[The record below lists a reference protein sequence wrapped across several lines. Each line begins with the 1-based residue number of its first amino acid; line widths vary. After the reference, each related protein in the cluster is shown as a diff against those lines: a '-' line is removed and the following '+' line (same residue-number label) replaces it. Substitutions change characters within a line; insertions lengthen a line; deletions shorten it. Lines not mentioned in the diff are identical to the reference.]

1 MKKYISLA
9 SALMLALSMGMTSC
23 SNDLDEV
30 QAPVEQ
36 QTELHKLHLS
46 ASAPQSSETRSY
58 IEGVAGSDA
67 IKITGW
73 KDGDIIWGVYYADEK
88 AGFLKFMF
96 DGTTKVFDSE
106 ETSVTNDQIM
116 WFLTGDF
123 DVDNAINNS
132 FMNLPS
138 FTNAEFILYSTN
150 PLMNIELEN
159 NSSDIPMWGTASVVE
174 GQLTTSMD
182 LAGNMAFLCLHNN
195 STAPIDVKLGSYYNS
210 RGTFQY
216 ITYYRCRFS
225 YFPMMEE
232 LYFNLELVEADGKAG
247 DPVGTTIAAG
257 AKAYLPLLK
266 RSYTGCDLRVIINEN
281 TTTPFAEKDAN
292 DFVPGKVYKLEYPA
306 N

>member
-1 MKKYISLA
+1 MKKYFSLA

-36 QTELHKLHLS
+36 QAELHKLHLS

-58 IEGVAGSDA
+58 IEGVASSDA

-73 KDGDIIWGVYYADEK
+73 KDGDIIWGVYYADDEK

-106 ETSVTNDQIM
+106 ETSVTNDKIL

-132 FMNLPS
+132 FRNPDNPARTS
-138 FTNAEFILYSTN
+138 AGFILESTN

-159 NSSDIPMWGTASVVE
+159 NSSDIPMMGIASVVE
-174 GQLTTSMD
+174 GQLTTSMA
-182 LAGNMAFLCLHNN
+182 LAGNMAFICLHNN
-195 STAPIDVKLGSYYNS
+195 STESINVKMNAYYTSQNAGSD
-210 RGTFQY
+210 
-216 ITYYRCRFS
+216 ITGFKCRFS
-225 YFPMMEE
+225 YRPSSDQ
-232 LYFNLELVEADGKAG
+232 LSFNLEQYETPGS
-247 DPVGTTIAAG
+247 DPVAVAIPSGD
-257 AKAYLPLLK
+257 KVYLPVLK
-266 RSYTGCDLRVIINEN
+266 KSYTGCKLRVIINDN

-292 DFVPGKVYKLEYPA
+292 DFVPGKIYKLIYE
-306 N
+306 